1 MNWLTKKQKNW
12 FQEREI
18 KVGGIYMFPRFGF
31 ELYSKPC
38 YSSGQYLD
46 TNPFTKSLDN
56 ERLIVKEKIDG
67 FCRINFVSGKKC
79 PDGYIEEYDLKQRD
93 VFEKLILYFLCFIPL
108 VIYNNLKKPEPQ
120 NY

>member
-1 MNWLTKKQKNW
+1 MKWLTEKQKTW

-31 ELYSKPC
+31 ELYSKPS

-46 TNPFTKSLDN
+46 TNPFTKSLDH
-56 ERLIVKEKIDG
+56 ERLFVKEKIDG

-79 PDGYIEEYDLKQRD
+79 PDGYIEEFDLKQRD
-93 VFEKLILYFLCFIPL
+93 LIERLILYFFCFIPL
-108 VIYNNLKKPEPQ
+108 VIYNNLKSSK
-120 NY
+120 